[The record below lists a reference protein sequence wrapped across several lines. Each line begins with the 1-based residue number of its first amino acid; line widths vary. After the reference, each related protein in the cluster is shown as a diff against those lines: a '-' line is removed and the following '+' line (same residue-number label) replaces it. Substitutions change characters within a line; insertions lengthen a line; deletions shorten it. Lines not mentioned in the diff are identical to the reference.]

1 MINFSSIILFKE
13 YYGIPSIIKYYNNYD
28 LEFFIIFINLS
39 HSNVLI
45 AKYQLTKSIKMQKKL
60 CMS

>member
-1 MINFSSIILFKE
+1 MISFSSIIFFKE

-39 HSNVLI
+39 HSNILI
-45 AKYQLTKSIKMQKKL
+45 EKYQLTKSIKMKKNV